1 MTPAQI
7 AELAASVIVKA
18 DEIAK
23 RRRQRIIRIAITAE
37 AFEAIASTLPLG
49 NVAYETERYAKGGGG
64 QVRIPIYNPTV
75 VVLLNTVKGEDP
87 RPRGNASAACYSS
100 RWRPRLGRHRLSA
113 HHIPIPAA
121 FFGLA
126 SPDRAHPTQRLA
138 AG

>member
-7 AELAASVIVKA
+7 AESAASVIVKA

-75 VVLLNTVKGEDP
+75 VVLLNTLRARTHDQGGTPARRV
-87 RPRGNASAACYSS
+87 
-100 RWRPRLGRHRLSA
+100 
-113 HHIPIPAA
+113 IPHGG
-121 FFGLA
+121 GL
-126 SPDRAHPTQRLA
+126 D
-138 AG
+138 